1 MTSATEDAVASALEG
16 AITVRRLRFEFAAD
30 LDPVL
35 VDGQPE
41 ESFLHV
47 GISALLPHLEP
58 YLIRSMRSAK
68 PHVRDEKLLAD
79 LEAFSAQEGQH
90 YRQHV
95 RFNEAMH
102 LDRFPGLQKVQ
113 ADVEADY
120 RRFTRTKSLQFNL
133 AYAEGFEAYTM
144 ALARFSFEIGLVD
157 RLPPDVRDLFLWHL
171 VEELEHRTVAF
182 DVYDH
187 VCGGYLYR
195 TGVSLFAQWHL
206 NRFVLRVADVLRR
219 ADREGFRKKYGGP
232 AAARVRTRTLRRQMA
247 TRLLPKVLGTYL
259 PWYSPHAIAMPA
271 AAQVLADQY
280 AARSSAV
287 ADGGPT

>member
-1 MTSATEDAVASALEG
+1 MTSATDDAVASALEG

-35 VDGQPE
+35 VEGRPE
-41 ESFLHV
+41 ESFMHV

-58 YLIRSMRSAK
+58 YLIRSMQSAK
-68 PHVRDEKLLAD
+68 LHVRDEKLLAD
-79 LEAFSAQEGQH
+79 LEAFSGQEGQH

-95 RFNEAMH
+95 RFNEAMRLH
-102 LDRFPGLQKVQ
+102 RFPGLRKAQ
-113 ADVEADY
+113 ADIEADY

-144 ALARFSFEIGLVD
+144 ALSRFSFETGLVD
-157 RLPPDVRDLFLWHL
+157 RLPSDVRDLFVWHL

-206 NRFVLRVADVLRR
+206 NRFVLRVAEVLRR
-219 ADREGFRKKYGGP
+219 ADREGFRKKYGGR

-247 TRLLPKVLGTYL
+247 TRLLPKILATYL
-259 PWYSPHAIAMPA
+259 PWYSPHKIAMPTA
-271 AAQVLADQY
+271 ARALADHY
-280 AARSSAV
+280 AARSSAS
-287 ADGGPT
+287 AASGPI